1 MLNISLDTTLMIA
14 PLGLVT
20 AGMIALSVGLSLLA
34 GYLLAKKNKATL
46 KDDKPTTL
54 VTRGAYI
61 NWICGIRRVGPLMCG
76 AWNRRF
82 SEESTGKKGLGGSSP
97 KTKVWWESGWH
108 LLAVG
113 PCFALHRIMAHGQV
127 IFQGPITRD
136 SHPSGSYVDVGSEG
150 GFFIYWGEPTQPVNT
165 YLGDAGRV
173 GVSSRWPYHCYVVW
187 ADKRLGPSPNWAL
200 LDYELERRPENSNL
214 VDTEAYMP
222 PRQTLT
228 GPSEPI
234 FDLDL
239 NGVGSDFFILQGA
252 HSTSFISG
260 GKCRMSGNALPDQ
273 DLDIFFSK
281 QFQAVI
287 GTTIF
292 GTDITETRTQV
303 HFTHGTLS
311 GADTAGTLQ
320 AYDQELDAGINA
332 AHAIDDM
339 LHTTWPVGMG
349 LPTSGSFAAFD
360 LASLEDL
367 GTLLS
372 EADEDLRTSWVSLG
386 GDTFQ
391 TVLGTGLQDLG
402 VMIPMDPDTG
412 LIKFVPVR
420 EPVGTLARIRNEL
433 IVGKMPET
441 ETSHGARP
449 ADRLT
454 FSFASRDL
462 LDRDGTIARMDDG
475 QISYT
480 ELQNARNI
488 QLTSTTVFE
497 TAAKMT
503 NRRSQEELAGASVT
517 NLDTN
522 RATRTLVPGTAV
534 TVDALPEIMRVSGV
548 KLSTDSN
555 IVKLEL
561 MADHYGV
568 AKSPFIDN
576 PPPVQG
582 GLLPVEADIQKALI
596 EVPEH
601 LLGSDELSVII
612 PRIRAHAQVFQAGI
626 YLSGDGATYHLQGTE
641 FDLQAGGTINAAL
654 PAPNTGGTGAA
665 QGGLMLHEVGPE
677 FTALGPDIGTVQ
689 DLSSDD
695 LNWLLGR
702 QAAVIVSSA
711 GVELCFLRNVTA
723 IGGGV
728 WRADGLVRGRFDTVP
743 LSHPAGAEIYI
754 FEQADIAVQQD
765 VLLVAG
771 SDIYAKTQPKAGGIL
786 PLDADS
792 AVSKTLHGKGITA
805 PPVPAG
811 ALAVISPNL
820 INVYQT
826 GDDVGVRWDWG
837 TPQTLQGGAGTFP
850 AGQQVLSYPAPDGD
864 FQLEIRDVTGV
875 TVHRTENPATNA
887 YTYLNTNLVAEV
899 GAGEPSFQIWV
910 YQRRNGLLSDPVK
923 LLVERI

>member
-1 MLNISLDTTLMIA
+1 MFSIPML

-61 NWICGIRRVGPLMCG
+61 NWLSGIRRVGPLMCG
-76 AWNRRF
+76 AWDRRF
-82 SEESTGKKGLGGSSP
+82 SEESTGKKGLGGTSP

-113 PCFALHRIMAHGQV
+113 PCFALHRIMNHGQV

-136 SHPSGSYVDVGSEG
+136 SHPSGTFVDAGSEG
-150 GFFIYWGEPTQPVNT
+150 GFFIYWGEPTQPANS
-165 YLGDAGRV
+165 YLGEAGRV
-173 GVSSRWPYHCYVVW
+173 GITSRWPYHCYVVW
-187 ADKRLGPSPNWAL
+187 ADKRLGPSPNWGL
-200 LDYELERRPENSNL
+200 LDYELERRPENGNL
-214 VDTEAYMP
+214 VDTDAYIP
-222 PRQTLT
+222 PVQTLT
-228 GPSEPI
+228 GPTENI

-239 NGVGSDFFILQGA
+239 NGGGTDFFILQGA
-252 HSTSFISG
+252 HAIDFISG
-260 GKCRMSGNALPDQ
+260 GKCRLAGNALPDQ
-273 DLDIFFSK
+273 DLEIFFSRL
-281 QFQAVI
+281 FQAVI
-287 GTTIF
+287 GMTVF
-292 GTDITETRTQV
+292 GTPITETRTEI
-303 HFTHGTLS
+303 HFLDGTLT

-320 AYDQELDAGINA
+320 AYDQGLDAGLNG
-332 AHAIDDM
+332 AHVIDEM
-339 LHTTWPVGMG
+339 LHATWPIGMG
-349 LPTSGSFAAFD
+349 LPTTGTFAAFD
-360 LASLEDL
+360 LQSLEAL
-367 GTLLS
+367 GTLIS
-372 EADEDLRTSWVSLG
+372 ESEEDLRTSWISLG

-402 VMIPMDPDTG
+402 VMIPMDPETG
-412 LIKFVPVR
+412 LIKFVSIR
-420 EPVGTLARIRNEL
+420 EPVGALARIRDEL
-433 IVGKMPET
+433 IVGAMPET
-441 ETSHGARP
+441 ETNHGARP

-475 QISYT
+475 QISYLET
-480 ELQNARNI
+480 QNARNI
-488 QLTSTTVFE
+488 QLTTTTVFA
-497 TAAKMT
+497 TAVKMA

-517 NLDTN
+517 KVKTN
-522 RATRTLVPGTAV
+522 RATRTLVPGSAI
-534 TVDALPEIMRVSGV
+534 TVDALPEIMRISAV

-555 IVKLEL
+555 IVTLEL

-568 AKSPFIDN
+568 AKSPFVDN

-596 EVPEH
+596 EVPEY
-601 LLGSDELSVII
+601 LLGTDELSVII
-612 PRIRAHAQVFQAGI
+612 PRIRAHAQIFQAGI

-641 FDLQAGGTINAAL
+641 FDLQAGGTINDPL
-654 PAPNTGGTGAA
+654 PAPNTGGTGPS

-702 QAAVIVSSA
+702 QAAVIISSA

-728 WRADGLVRGRFDTVP
+728 WRADGLIRGRFDTVP

-765 VLLVAG
+765 VLLVPG
-771 SDIYAKTQPKAGGIL
+771 EDIYAKTQPKAGGIL

-792 AVSKTLHGKGITA
+792 AVSKTLHGKGVTA
-805 PPVPAG
+805 APVPAG

-837 TPQTLQGGAGTFP
+837 TPQSQRAGAGLFP
-850 AGQQVLSYPAPDGD
+850 AGNLILSYPDPEGD

-875 TVHRTENPATNA
+875 TVHRTENPTTNA
-887 YTYLNTNLVAEV
+887 YTYLNSNLITEV

-910 YQRRNGLLSDPVK
+910 YQRRNGILSDPVK